1 MFNKIDP
8 MKSLLI
14 LPILFLNLIFST
26 SIIAQESPATPDI
39 PVDLLIRHQVE
50 GMMIQQTEVI
60 LEKYH
65 KDVQLIKFPNERLA
79 TGRDEAM
86 KFWEKKFSEEKE
98 VAYDILNYLESDNYY
113 FTKIRRFDQVKG
125 KESFLA
131 IIYMIKDGKVM
142 QVYFL

>member
-1 MFNKIDP
+1 
-8 MKSLLI
+8 
-14 LPILFLNLIFST
+14 
-26 SIIAQESPATPDI
+26 
-39 PVDLLIRHQVE
+39 
-50 GMMIQQTEVI
+50 
-60 LEKYH
+60 
-65 KDVQLIKFPNERLA
+65 
-79 TGRDEAM
+79 M